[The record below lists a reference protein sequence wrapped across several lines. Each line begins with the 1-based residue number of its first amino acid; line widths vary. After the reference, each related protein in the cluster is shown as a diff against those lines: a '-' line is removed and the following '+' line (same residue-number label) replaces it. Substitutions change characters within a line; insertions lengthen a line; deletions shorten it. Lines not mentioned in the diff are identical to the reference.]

1 MRRGQTS
8 SIYLGILTVI
18 SIAIFALVLIWSMN
32 IRDTNS
38 EFLAEEQINL
48 LIEKVESDIYFI
60 ENNYE
65 NTSET
70 IFRIRNNIPNHIG
83 TDLYSI
89 SLRASGL
96 NNSAGAFLSDP
107 EIVVS
112 RQSSSKFGS
121 VDVLFIKQINTAL
134 PIIKSYAFSSNSEY
148 ILEYNTSAG
157 LKFASQ

>member
-1 MRRGQTS
+1 MRRGQIS
-8 SIYLGILTVI
+8 AIYLGILTVI
-18 SIAIFALVLIWSMN
+18 SISILFLVLIWSMN
-32 IRDTNS
+32 IKDRNT

-83 TDLYSI
+83 SDLYSI
-89 SLRASGL
+89 SLRASGA
-96 NNSAGAFLSDP
+96 NNSAGAYLSDP
-107 EIVVS
+107 EIVIS
-112 RQSSSKFGS
+112 REGSTKFGRT
-121 VDVLFIKQINTAL
+121 DLLFVKEINTVL
-134 PIIKSYAFSSNSEY
+134 PIFKSYAFSSNSEY

>member
-1 MRRGQTS
+1 MKRGQIS
-8 SIYLGILTVI
+8 AIYLGILTVI
-18 SIAIFALVLIWSMN
+18 SVAIFALVLIWSMN
-32 IRDTNS
+32 VRDTNS

-96 NNSAGAFLSDP
+96 NNSASAFLS
-107 EIVVS
+107 ETELVV
-112 RQSSSKFGS
+112 
-121 VDVLFIKQINTAL
+121 
-134 PIIKSYAFSSNSEY
+134 
-148 ILEYNTSAG
+148 
-157 LKFASQ
+157 